1 MVMKIKVTWNHLC
14 LKIWKLLVEEFSKT
28 VLNCSK
34 WSSAFMLSFIAQFVV
49 ISGDIFRKVWHA
61 TVQDGIEIYSG
72 EASTQKSAV
81 THAGTVFVP
90 RDLDLRPFDPKI
102 KSDFQDSRWNISVSS
117 LVIVAALGFEI
128 SSRKDR
134 QTDRQTNGNDT
145 PTPGT
150 SVGVGN
156 SVTYSCWWICWKP
169 FYCCC
174 AKFKR
179 ILYRR
184 IFLYCKILLSKLTCL
199 YQFVL
204 SQNNR
209 SVT

>member
-1 MVMKIKVTWNHLC
+1 
-14 LKIWKLLVEEFSKT
+14 
-28 VLNCSK
+28 
-34 WSSAFMLSFIAQFVV
+34 
-49 ISGDIFRKVWHA
+49 
-61 TVQDGIEIYSG
+61 VQDGIEIYSG

-128 SSRKDR
+128 SNRKDR

-156 SVTYSCWWICWKP
+156 SVTYAC
-169 FYCCC
+169 
-174 AKFKR
+174 
-179 ILYRR
+179 
-184 IFLYCKILLSKLTCL
+184 
-199 YQFVL
+199 
-204 SQNNR
+204 
-209 SVT
+209 